1 MINPTTPINPQLAV
15 PDASRNAVGA
25 IQEQQDNLD
34 RNVVETARAENT
46 TSSDEG
52 SEDRALVQQEEIVRT
67 VQTNAQALESS
78 NGNVGTLID
87 IKV

>member
-1 MINPTTPINPQLAV
+1 MINGATPINPQLAV

-25 IQEQQDNLD
+25 IQEQQDTLD
-34 RNVVETARAENT
+34 RNVVETNRAENT

-52 SEDRALVQQEEIVRT
+52 NEDRALAQQDEIVRT
-67 VQTNAQALESS
+67 VQSNAQALNSS
-78 NGNVGTLID
+78 SDNVGTLID